1 MGGFAAI
8 VLEVTYMSVSGAGL
22 MPIEKPSRVWES
34 STFLLSWITP
44 LLTGG
49 SVHLSSVHRYL
60 RWTFNKSTSCV
71 RLDKR
76 AVLF

>member
-44 LLTGG
+44 
-49 SVHLSSVHRYL
+49 
-60 RWTFNKSTSCV
+60 C
-71 RLDKR
+71 
-76 AVLF
+76 